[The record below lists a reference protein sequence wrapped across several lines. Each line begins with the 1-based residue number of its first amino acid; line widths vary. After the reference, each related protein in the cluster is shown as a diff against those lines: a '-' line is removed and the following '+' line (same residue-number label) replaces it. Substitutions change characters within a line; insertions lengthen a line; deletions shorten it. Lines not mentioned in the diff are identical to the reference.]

1 MDNFDANIPIYVQ
14 IIQNIKEKIVTGSL
28 VPGDKLPSVRE
39 HSESL
44 SVNPNT
50 VQRSYQEL
58 EREGVT
64 ETRRGLGTYI
74 VEKDGLIEQL
84 KAEMAEMLLKQFID
98 GMHSLG
104 FKDDIIPSILHKA
117 LQGGNQ

>member
-64 ETRRGLGTYI
+64 ETRRGMGTYI
-74 VEKDGLIEQL
+74 VENDNLIETL
-84 KAEMAEMLLKQFID
+84 RKEMAETLLTQFIA
-98 GMHSLG
+98 GMQALG
-104 FKDDIIPSILHKA
+104 FKKDSIPGIVEKA